1 MTDTTVPV
9 GAVIASSTLTTGV
22 SVVLFGVQTGLDYAT
37 LIAGVV
43 GGATALSYLAPA
55 KLLHRAFEVVTAAL
69 LAGYSSPVLADV
81 VTHALVKFALMEPS
95 TPASL
100 GLQLVLAFSVG
111 YLAHGMILPG
121 LRKIVSAFVRRYSNE

>member
-9 GAVIASSTLTTGV
+9 GAVIALSTLTTGV

-55 KLLHRAFEVVTAAL
+55 KLVYRAFEVVTAAL
-69 LAGYSSPVLADV
+69 LAGYSSPVLADII
-81 VTHALVKFALMEPS
+81 THTLVKFTVMEHTIP
-95 TPASL
+95 PSL

-111 YLAHGMILPG
+111 YTAHGVILPG
-121 LRKIVSAFVRRYSNE
+121 LRKIGSAFVRRYSNE